1 MGPRQP
7 GYGRQGKPGGSNNS
21 GMAQE
26 KGGPPSSQFSNESSS
41 RDRKKQTPLLGQGHQ
56 SWDPD
61 DRGMAGKGSQEVV
74 ITLVWLRRKG
84 VHPLLSLVM
93 NQVLGIDP

>member
-1 MGPRQP
+1 MGPRRP

-41 RDRKKQTPLLGQGHQ
+41 RDRSLTYMAAGLG
-56 SWDPD
+56 
-61 DRGMAGKGSQEVV
+61 
-74 ITLVWLRRKG
+74 
-84 VHPLLSLVM
+84 
-93 NQVLGIDP
+93 GIY